1 VRRLRLLRA
10 LERSLFASGLVCLGV
25 YASACA
31 ERSFFQ
37 HTQSREF
44 DRAIVAAM
52 QTDQHDQAEWSPKRV
67 ARFEESRLLEVTTL
81 GRLDIPTAA
90 VSVMVLDGTD
100 EVALDRAV
108 GRIEGTAEPDE
119 EGNLGI
125 AGHRDGIF
133 RGLRNVEIGDELTL
147 ATRGGVGRYRV
158 SELLIVEPED
168 VHVLDATDHRAIT
181 LVTCFPFYFIGSA
194 PQRYVVRADAV
205 EFESWTEE
213 SLAHYADRSG
223 GALAAL
229 H

>member
-1 VRRLRLLRA
+1 MRA
-10 LERSLFASGLVCLGV
+10 LERCLFASGLVCLGI

-44 DRAIVAAM
+44 DRAIAAAM

-81 GRLDIPTAA
+81 GRLDIPAA
-90 VSVMVLDGTD
+90 DVSVMVLDGTD
-100 EVALDRAV
+100 DVALDRAV
-108 GRIEGTAEPDE
+108 GRIEGTAGPDQD
-119 EGNLGI
+119 GNLGI

-147 ATRGGVGRYRV
+147 ATRDGVGRYEV

-168 VHVLDATDHRAIT
+168 VHVLDATDHRAVT
-181 LVTCFPFYFIGSA
+181 LVTCYPFYFVGSA
-194 PQRYVVRADAV
+194 PQRYVVRADV
-205 EFESWTEE
+205 LEFEPWTDE
-213 SLAHYADRSG
+213 SLARYADRTS